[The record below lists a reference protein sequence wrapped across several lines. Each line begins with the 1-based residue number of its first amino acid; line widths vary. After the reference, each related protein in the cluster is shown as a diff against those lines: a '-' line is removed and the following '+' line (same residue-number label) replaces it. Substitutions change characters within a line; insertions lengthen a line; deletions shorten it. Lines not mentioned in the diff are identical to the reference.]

1 MMNQSQAIGPA
12 ARTAR
17 FLLFTLGI
25 AGAILWAIQAID
37 PRPWIVLRFC
47 GQELRAALAGH
58 SPEWHQFVTA
68 YRYLAASWIASLSIG
83 AALFVGGVGARWLDR
98 MIVRWNRMP

>member
-25 AGAILWAIQAID
+25 AGVILWAIQAID
-37 PRPWIVLRFC
+37 PRPWTDLRFC
-47 GQELRAALAGH
+47 GLELRVVLAGH
-58 SPEWHQFVTA
+58 SPDWRGFVTA
-68 YRYLAASWIASLSIG
+68 YRYVAASWIASLSVG
-83 AALFVGGVGARWLDR
+83 GALFAGGVGARWLDR
-98 MIVRWNRMP
+98 LIVRWNRMP